1 MQSPALLEKT
11 GRLIAFNASLSPA
24 VLQWMGTALVLVVIN
39 EAVANGLILLLAGR
53 LLADARM
60 HGLLIASALFASAT
74 PAIAS
79 LGSGAAVAA
88 LPPAMG
94 ALAAIV
100 AAIASQ
106 AGLWAQT
113 FLLTGIIMDALHS
126 RHPAWYWGPGHF
138 KSGFTQG
145 AVYSGVFMGL
155 IHAVAGALSVP
166 GVWSLLTQY
175 PVASAG
181 IAGIILFPFIKTIIE
196 SFEGSLRFVL
206 RLRNNYGR
214 WDHCL
219 RGGAVGAA
227 IAFALREGL
236 PAAAPLSRFL
246 FGVAAGAAA
255 YAAVNLLRD
264 FLNAKIF
271 GERLSMQV
279 PRIYLAEAVMGGFVG
294 GALCWYFDS
303 MQAGVVAAKFK
314 SYAIL
319 FNGAAGV
326 KIEDYVIYPLFS
338 KWGAMNLGATSGGV
352 RLFYNESL
360 SGVINWSIA
369 APLFSIN
376 LVALTA
382 LVQRS
387 FAPLKNLFTRQG
399 LVAMVEQA
407 FRVQRW
413 GLWMAPVIYSFLRM
427 SPDPTWYNQ
436 DGAIRTAAATLKS
449 ITSPPDVFRAWSLQT
464 FTNLLAY
471 DWLRIAIF
479 IDHMG
484 LRVAT
489 LVNLSFVGMDVVDE
503 KVARFFGHSMRT
515 RVIPSG
521 LRRFATWAPLLIP
534 FYIPRGNEW
543 NVAWDGA
550 EVIARAHPQV
560 LFPPSLIAGVFLML
574 ALGAG
579 FVLLF
584 RRLKAERQLER
595 LSRAGCSS
603 IGC

>member
-1 MQSPALLEKT
+1 MQQREWSKENNSTVLVQTVLYVAGAGAIAAAGIAVQQAGAAQSIFAASLLGMLAAEIIKYGFTRSHLTIFEALQDALIAGALAFAATPDLKIWQAPGAWQDIFTMTSPAAAVACISYLLMNAYCTAAKGRHVSPTAGSFILGVPLLFNCLLLLQSPALLEKT

-88 LPPAMG
+88 LPPAVG

-271 GERLSMQV
+271 GERLKMQA
-279 PRIYLAEAVMGGFVG
+279 PRIYLAEAVNGRLCGRS
-294 GALCWYFDS
+294 AL
-303 MQAGVVAAKFK
+303 
-314 SYAIL
+314 
-319 FNGAAGV
+319 
-326 KIEDYVIYPLFS
+326 
-338 KWGAMNLGATSGGV
+338 
-352 RLFYNESL
+352 
-360 SGVINWSIA
+360 
-369 APLFSIN
+369 
-376 LVALTA
+376 LVL
-382 LVQRS
+382 
-387 FAPLKNLFTRQG
+387 
-399 LVAMVEQA
+399 
-407 FRVQRW
+407 
-413 GLWMAPVIYSFLRM
+413 
-427 SPDPTWYNQ
+427 
-436 DGAIRTAAATLKS
+436 
-449 ITSPPDVFRAWSLQT
+449 
-464 FTNLLAY
+464 
-471 DWLRIAIF
+471 
-479 IDHMG
+479 
-484 LRVAT
+484 
-489 LVNLSFVGMDVVDE
+489 
-503 KVARFFGHSMRT
+503 
-515 RVIPSG
+515 
-521 LRRFATWAPLLIP
+521 
-534 FYIPRGNEW
+534 
-543 NVAWDGA
+543 
-550 EVIARAHPQV
+550 
-560 LFPPSLIAGVFLML
+560 
-574 ALGAG
+574 
-579 FVLLF
+579 
-584 RRLKAERQLER
+584 
-595 LSRAGCSS
+595 
-603 IGC
+603 